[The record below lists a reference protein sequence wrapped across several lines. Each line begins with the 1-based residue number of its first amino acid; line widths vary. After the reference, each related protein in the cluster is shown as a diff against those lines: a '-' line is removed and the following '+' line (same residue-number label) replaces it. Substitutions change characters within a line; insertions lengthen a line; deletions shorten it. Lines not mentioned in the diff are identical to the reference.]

1 VLREVS
7 RLLRW
12 RHARFAR
19 FRGRHW
25 YLTLR
30 APFRNWW
37 YLATNPGVL
46 RLVIA
51 ARRAATQGKY
61 VMVA

>member
-1 VLREVS
+1 MLREVS

-25 YLTLR
+25 FLTLW
-30 APFRNWW
+30 AYPRNWW
-37 YLATNPGVL
+37 FLATNPSVL
-46 RLVIA
+46 HLVIRV
-51 ARRAATQGKY
+51 RRAIAQGDTIL
-61 VMVA
+61 AA